1 MKSVRAM
8 TCLLC
13 ESISSASWH
22 PVACLHRGAL
32 RGRCFLRF
40 APLVVAAVIASLA
53 VVDGMVQHAAAAD
66 RSERDLVLLSQEAED
81 RLRRE
86 FSAVLSLRN
95 TPDSTCLAVRLDD
108 QLIFQSKSDVSL
120 VPASLVKIVTA
131 AAALEIMRPTE
142 VYKTEV
148 FVHVDTWSS
157 VDDGVLTGDIYLV
170 GGGDPVLSTP
180 RYTQRFP
187 EPVAHTDITKLGD
200 RVFDTLT
207 ANGITRV
214 AGRVVG
220 DDAWF
225 TDQERDYTKQ
235 FLDGSFEA
243 IWKRSFVT
251 RNTVG
256 PLSGLL
262 LDDGFS
268 SYSWSVSSAG
278 RTQNVRAADPAHHA
292 ASVFDDLLE
301 ARGMVISKRPV
312 NGTAPSAADRI
323 SLGSIESPP
332 LSEILVRM
340 LSRSDN
346 TTAEMLLKEVGR
358 RTAGSARSSAVASVQ
373 EIMRQKL
380 GPLAEGLVI
389 VDGSGLSSHNRLTC
403 AAIVE
408 LLSQA
413 GPGSPLA
420 EGFAVVGERGTLRLC
435 QPAVVGQDH
444 HNAIRGKTGTLLQST
459 ALAGITVAAN
469 GEILTFVMMANRPH
483 ISSLGSCNS
492 IRRGVLNAAAR
503 YTYRAQPANGPVH
516 AGDRQVLEALFDAMG
531 GDAWFNGWGWNTDS
545 PLTRWHGVTTNASGR
560 VIEIDLSG
568 PFGNGL
574 TGTLP
579 EAIGALSE
587 LTSLDLSGNDLGGG
601 LPSQVANLSRLEE
614 LQLAGTG
621 LCVSRGLESWKL
633 WFERVSGTEV
643 PICTSFV
650 DTFGTVYAEPIEAL
664 AESGVLEGSECLE
677 SYICPEEPI
686 DRATFAVW
694 LTRTLDEDEPVEVT
708 TSRFADIDPELW
720 WAPHVERLAELGV
733 TVGCAADPPRYCPER
748 GVTRGQM
755 AAFLTRAL
763 ALQSVEP
770 VGFVDIAGRDFER
783 EIDAAVVA
791 RLIDGCAA
799 EPLRYCPDE
808 IVTRSQ
814 AAAFLAEAHRFNT
827 DQS

>member
-1 MKSVRAM
+1 M
-8 TCLLC
+8 TCLPRG
-13 ESISSASWH
+13 SIPSASGA
-22 PVACLHRGAL
+22 PVARL
-32 RGRCFLRF
+32 RQGTLLGRCLVRL
-40 APLVVAAVIASLA
+40 APIVVVVTIAPLA
-53 VVDGMVQHAAAAD
+53 VVDGMVEPAAAAASD
-66 RSERDLVLLSQEAED
+66 SSEAELTLLSQEAED
-81 RLRRE
+81 RLTRE
-86 FSAVLSLRN
+86 FSAVLSLKD
-95 TPDSTCLAVRLDD
+95 TPDSTCLSVRVDD
-108 QLIFQSKSDVSL
+108 RSVFQSQSDVRL
-120 VPASLVKIVTA
+120 VPASLMKIVTS
-131 AAALEIMRPTE
+131 AAALEVMRSTE

-148 FVHVDTWSS
+148 FVRTAAMMSAT
-157 VDDGVLTGDIYLV
+157 DGVLRGDVYLV
-170 GGGDPVLSTP
+170 GQGDPVLSTQ
-180 RYTQRFP
+180 RYIERFP
-187 EPVAHTDITKLGD
+187 EPVAHTDIARLGD
-200 RVFDTLT
+200 RVFAAL
-207 ANGITRV
+207 AVHRITRV
-214 AGRVVG
+214 EGRVVG
-220 DDAWF
+220 DDTWF
-225 TDQERDYTKQ
+225 IDQERDYTKQ
-235 FLDGSFEA
+235 FPDESSEA

-262 LDDGFS
+262 LNDGFS
-268 SYSWSVSSAG
+268 SYSWSTSSAG
-278 RTQNVRAADPAHHA
+278 RTQNVRAADPAQHA

-301 ARGMVISKRPV
+301 ARGMVISKRPAS
-312 NGTAPSAADRI
+312 GMAPSAAVRT

-332 LSEILVRM
+332 LSEILVRI

-346 TTAEMLLKEVGR
+346 TTAEMLLKEIGR
-358 RTAGSARSSAVASVQ
+358 RTAGSTRSSAVASVQ

-380 GPLAEGLVI
+380 GPLVEGLVI
-389 VDGSGLSSHNRLTC
+389 ADGSGLSSHNRLTC
-403 AAIVE
+403 AAILE

-413 GPGSPLA
+413 GPGSPLV
-420 EGFAVVGERGTLRLC
+420 EGLSVVGERGTLRWC
-435 QPAVVGQDH
+435 RPAVAGQDQ

-469 GEILTFVMMANRPH
+469 GEILTFAMMANRPY
-483 ISSLGSCNS
+483 IIGLGSCNS

-503 YTYRAQPANGPVH
+503 FTYRADPSNGPVH
-516 AGDRQVLEALFDAMG
+516 AGDREALESLFDATG
-531 GDAWFNGWGWNTDS
+531 GDAWFNVWGWNTDS

-587 LTSLDLSGNDLGGG
+587 LASLDLSGNDLGGS
-601 LPSQVANLSRLEE
+601 LPSQLADLSKLRE

-633 WFERVSGTEV
+633 RFERISDTEV

-650 DTFGTVYAEPIEAL
+650 DIFGSVYADPTDAL
-664 AESGVLEGSECLE
+664 AEHGMLEGSECLE

-708 TSRFADIDPELW
+708 ASRFADINPELW
-720 WAPHVERLAELGV
+720 WAPHVERLAESGI
-733 TVGCAADPPRYCPER
+733 TVGCAGDPPRYCPER
-748 GVTRGQM
+748 GVTRRQM
-755 AAFLTRAL
+755 AIFLTRAL
-763 ALQSVEP
+763 DLPSVES
-770 VGFVDIAGRDFER
+770 VGFVDIARRGFER

-808 IVTRSQ
+808 IVTRGE
-814 AAAFLAEAHRFNT
+814 AAAYLAEAHRFHT